1 MVREWANRG
10 VQLGELIQYSIPH
23 MSTYL
28 GSDVAGFPNS
38 LLASRHTVNFPVTPD
53 NGSVRRILEASL
65 R

>member
-1 MVREWANRG
+1 M
-10 VQLGELIQYSIPH
+10 QLGELIQYSIPH

-38 LLASRHTVNFPVTPD
+38 LLASRHTVNFPLTPD
-53 NGSVRRILEASL
+53 RATVQRILERGL